1 MCSEVKLYLASST
14 LVALNL
20 LKVMN
25 YFTAICH
32 IWCIH
37 RNHMMLL
44 MFQSA
49 KSQKIS
55 GNTNVHNS
63 DVLNTVFKSEC
74 RSSSLSLFPWNLI
87 FEHRKKSQHDWSST
101 NIANTL
107 FWCCLQHLVVLVF
120 HHTIPS
126 LIPFESTQMEIK
138 INIKY
143 LPLKALKVYN
153 VHVHIGRKPVLKLHQ
168 RLNPTLL
175 RPIIN

>member
-1 MCSEVKLYLASST
+1 MITNIGEIYYHKENKTNGGKQIEFSTESHLSYLMHPQKS
-14 LVALNL
+14 
-20 LKVMN
+20 
-25 YFTAICH
+25 YDAINVS
-32 IWCIH
+32 IYKK
-37 RNHMMLL
+37 
-44 MFQSA
+44 QE
-49 KSQKIS
+49 IS
-55 GNTNVHNS
+55 RNTNVHNS

-74 RSSSLSLFPWNLI
+74 RSLSSSLFPWNLI
-87 FEHRKKSQHDWSST
+87 FEHWKKSQHDWSST

-107 FWCCLQHLVVLVF
+107 FWCCLQHLAVLVF

-153 VHVHIGRKPVLKLHQ
+153 VHIHIGRKPVLKLHQ
-168 RLNPTLL
+168 RLNPSLL